1 MKRQKK
7 IIFIC
12 PQAKACFMIYL
23 KESFKDVIYIQVD
36 LDKELRTLNATKKKV
51 LFYLKLL

>member
-1 MKRQKK
+1 
-7 IIFIC
+7 
-12 PQAKACFMIYL
+12 MIYL